1 MKNIQE
7 KRKILN
13 ALLNLYNQ
21 YEFIKNDT
29 AGKKS
34 ISAIIK
40 GKEDTFMT
48 LVKGERNAQ
57 L

>member
-13 ALLNLYNQ
+13 DLLNLYNQ

-29 AGKKS
+29 AGKES
-34 ISAIIK
+34 ITAIIK
-40 GKEDTFMT
+40 GKEDKFMT
-48 LVKGERNAQ
+48 LVKGERNGQ

>member
-13 ALLNLYNQ
+13 DSFNLYNQ

-29 AGKKS
+29 AGKES
-34 ISAIIK
+34 ITAIIK
-40 GKEDTFMT
+40 GKEDKFMT
-48 LVKGERNAQ
+48 LVKGERNGQ